1 LDELLASKG
10 VEPKPVEE
18 TIREMM
24 SASI

>member
-1 LDELLASKG
+1 LLASKG